1 MAHTWEQRGRDGKPR
16 YWGACRLP
24 DGTRMRYS
32 IFLTQQEAMAWAV
45 AEETK
50 AAEAATSGNPPP
62 RR

>member
-1 MAHTWEQRGRDGKPR
+1 
-16 YWGACRLP
+16 
-24 DGTRMRYS
+24 MRYS